1 MAESDVDPSA
11 HTIDELTDE
20 IGSIDDSETLESIY
34 EAESESQD
42 RKGAKEAIESRLEEL
57 DSATD
62 SEETNDSIEETQEAI
77 ERSLEGIEE
86 SGDDEETVGSIVEL
100 QKHLREHTPELIN
113 RPLDGVIEVDR
124 TDDGWR
130 AIAEFV
136 ERRAVPDTQD
146 ILGRYEILL
155 DEDGRIHS
163 YRRLDRYRR
172 GDTTPVE

>member
-20 IGSIDDSETLESIY
+20 VESIDDSETLEAIY
-34 EAESESQD
+34 EAETESQD
-42 RKGAKEAIESRLEEL
+42 RKGAKEAIESRVEEL
-57 DSATD
+57 DSSAD
-62 SEETNDSIEETQEAI
+62 SEEANDSIEETQEAI

-86 SGDDEETVGSIVEL
+86 SGDDEEVGSIVEL

-124 TDDGWR
+124 TDNGWR

-155 DEDGRIHS
+155 EADGQIHS

-172 GDTTPVE
+172 DDTTPVE